1 MYMRENILDL
11 IMGYSLETLLT
22 QASFSGAI
30 KKYYSHR
37 LASLLCVAE
46 MKWFISCV
54 LLHLNSLA
62 KVTFIW
68 ENEFQKCVCKKS
80 LCLLEFIILYFQ
92 RASFPDVYFCC
103 ELTNTLKFIHI
114 YFLDV
119 EWSTWLFD
127 SYKHIVQCALL
138 YCIE

>member
-11 IMGYSLETLLT
+11 TMDYSLETLLT

-30 KKYYSHR
+30 KKYYPHS

-68 ENEFQKCVCKKS
+68 ENEFQKCICKKS
-80 LCLLEFIILYFQ
+80 LCLLDLLAYIFTEAPFQMFIFVVDWLKFQ
-92 RASFPDVYFCC
+92 NLFTFLPLMLIEAHDYLI
-103 ELTNTLKFIHI
+103 LTNT
-114 YFLDV
+114 
-119 EWSTWLFD
+119 
-127 SYKHIVQCALL
+127 
-138 YCIE
+138 